1 MFYLL
6 SHSSSSN
13 CFSLPP
19 CSTLSP
25 AFSCLNLW
33 HGRPFFP
40 GCPPTEQKEA
50 FFLRAEGVLSSLSTQ
65 SQSVRQAGRLAIP
78 ADREV
83 TLWGFLKLKYN
94 LITILYQGIFCDC
107 NFNCL
112 WAPPHPHPPPAFL
125 GFAFLQLNQQLRAI
139 SQAFHF

>member
-6 SHSSSSN
+6 SHSPSSN

-65 SQSVRQAGRLAIP
+65 SQSARQAGRLAIP

-83 TLWGFLKLKYN
+83 TL
-94 LITILYQGIFCDC
+94 GIFKTKVQLTY
-107 NFNCL
+107 NIVLGNIL
-112 WAPPHPHPPPAFL
+112 WLQFQLFVGSPRPPPTP
-125 GFAFLQLNQQLRAI
+125 GFSGFCFFAA
-139 SQAFHF
+139 